1 MKDRIKF
8 KVFGWYVCISRRPV
22 RIKKSTENQTR
33 LNSRK
38 RRLAMAGERCEICGR
53 PINIENAAL
62 HHRLE
67 VGCPD
72 RNAVENVMVLCLD
85 CHHELQKRPHYHGL
99 AHLEDTTRYDDSEPL
114 LKQEEI

>member
-1 MKDRIKF
+1 MRQIKF

-22 RIKKSTENQTR
+22 RIKKRTENQTR

-38 RRLAMAGERCEICGR
+38 RRLAMAGERCEICGK
-53 PINIENAAL
+53 PIDKRCSL
-62 HHRLE
+62 HRLLP
-67 VGCPD
+67 VGAPG
-72 RNAVENVMVLCLD
+72 RNTVENVMVLCLD
-85 CHHELQKRPHYHGL
+85 CHHKLQKRPHYHGL